1 MKITKKLIKKR
12 NRRELIQKSANWR
25 VRVLPGKRNQKFQN
39 RGQVTEM
46 AARVVKMAGCVPGQE
61 SSKNPANTTIAL
73 WKSAKYLETVEG
85 DVGNNVDSK
94 VREIINCVIIA
105 T

>member
-1 MKITKKLIKKR
+1 
-12 NRRELIQKSANWR
+12 
-25 VRVLPGKRNQKFQN
+25 
-39 RGQVTEM
+39 
-46 AARVVKMAGCVPGQE
+46 MAGCVPGQE
-61 SSKNPANTTIAL
+61 SSKNPANTTTAL

-105 T
+105 R

>member
-1 MKITKKLIKKR
+1 
-12 NRRELIQKSANWR
+12 
-25 VRVLPGKRNQKFQN
+25 
-39 RGQVTEM
+39 
-46 AARVVKMAGCVPGQE
+46 MAGCVPGQE

-105 T
+105 R